1 MPPTEKKGEDW
12 CARKNLTGQK
22 NARLGTKRIAIID
35 LGTNT
40 FNLLVA
46 DKDGSNLKRILSTKD
61 GVALGLGG
69 INENK
74 LSNDAMERAML
85 TLTHFCATCH
95 DLRVESIFAFGTS
108 ALRNATNSSELI
120 DRAKEELNLIIQ
132 VISGNREAELIYKG
146 VASGYE
152 FKSADLIMDIG
163 GGSTEFILAG
173 PNGIEKAES
182 FEIGVSRIYQLF
194 TFSDPMTEVDCQ
206 KIIAYLEKATGNF
219 FDDMTCKRLIG
230 ASGSFETFYKLAYQ
244 TEFPEDVFVTMQMEE
259 VHTSLDKIIR
269 STQKER
275 DENPLIIPIRKKM
288 APLAAVK
295 TKWIIDKL
303 AMEQLVISPFALK
316 EGVISEMI

>member
-1 MPPTEKKGEDW
+1 MR
-12 CARKNLTGQK
+12 A
-22 NARLGTKRIAIID
+22 KRIAIID

-46 DKDGSNLKRILSTKD
+46 DKNGSNIKRVLSTKD

-74 LSNDAMERAML
+74 LSVDAIERAML
-85 TLTHFCATCH
+85 ALGRFCSTCH
-95 DLRVESIFAFGTS
+95 DLEVESVYSFGTS
-108 ALRNATNSSELI
+108 ALRNASNANDLI
-120 DRAKEELNLIIQ
+120 TRAKNELDLTIE

-146 VASGYE
+146 VASGYQ
-152 FKSADLIMDIG
+152 FKDSDLIMDIG

-173 PNGIEKAES
+173 PNGIEKAQS

-206 KIIAYLEKATGNF
+206 KIISYLEKATRNF

-230 ASGSFETFYKLAYQ
+230 ASGSFETFYKLAYE
-244 TEFPEDVFVTMQMEE
+244 TEFPDDVFVTMKAQE
-259 VHTSLDKIIR
+259 VYKSLDKIIR

-275 DENPLIIPIRKKM
+275 DVNPHIIPIRKKM

-295 TKWIIDKL
+295 TKWIMDKL
-303 AMEQLVISPFALK
+303 AMEELVISPYALK

>member
-1 MPPTEKKGEDW
+1 MG
-12 CARKNLTGQK
+12 A
-22 NARLGTKRIAIID
+22 KRIAIID

-74 LSNDAMERAML
+74 LSADAIERAMAAL
-85 TLTHFCATCH
+85 HKFCSICR
-95 DLRVESIFAFGTS
+95 DLETDLIVGFGTS
-108 ALRNATNSSELI
+108 ALRNATNANELI
-120 DRAKEELNLIIQ
+120 ARAKKELDLTIE

-146 VASGYE
+146 VASGYH
-152 FKSADLIMDIG
+152 FKSSDLIMDIG
-163 GGSTEFILAG
+163 GGSTEFILA
-173 PNGIEKAES
+173 NQYGIQKAAS

-194 TFSDPMTEVDCQ
+194 TFSDPMTEVDCK
-206 KIIAYLEKATGNF
+206 KIIAYLEKATGSF
-219 FDDMTCKRLIG
+219 FDEMNCKRLIG
-230 ASGSFETFYKLAYQ
+230 ASGSFETFFKLAYE
-244 TEFPEDVFVTMQMEE
+244 TEFPEDVFVTMKAND
-259 VHTSLDKIIR
+259 VYKSLDKIIC

-275 DENPLIIPIRKKM
+275 DENPHIIPIRKKM

-295 TKWIIDKL
+295 TKWIMDKL
-303 AMEQLVISPFALK
+303 GMEELVISPFALK

>member
-1 MPPTEKKGEDW
+1 M
-12 CARKNLTGQK
+12 
-22 NARLGTKRIAIID
+22 GTKRIAIID

-46 DKDGSNLKRILSTKD
+46 DKDGSNLKRVLSTKD

-74 LSNDAMERAML
+74 LSGDAIERAMT
-85 TLTHFCATCH
+85 TLHKFCSTCR
-95 DLRVESIFAFGTS
+95 DLETDLIVGFGTS
-108 ALRNATNSSELI
+108 ALRNANNASELTT
-120 DRAKEELNLIIQ
+120 RAKNELDLSIE

-163 GGSTEFILAG
+163 GGSTEFILADQS
-173 PNGIEKAES
+173 GIQKAAS

-194 TFSDPMTEVDCQ
+194 TFSDPMTEVDSQ

-230 ASGSFETFYKLAYQ
+230 ASGSFETFFKLAFE
-244 TEFPEDVFVTMQMEE
+244 TEFPEDVFVTMKAHE
-259 VHTSLDKIIR
+259 VYKSLDKIIR

-275 DENPLIIPIRKKM
+275 DENPHIIPIRKKM

-295 TKWIIDKL
+295 TKWIMDKL
-303 AMEQLVISPFALK
+303 GMDELVISPFALK
-316 EGVISEMI
+316 EGVISEMN